1 MLQIGSLSILMDA
14 IFGNMIYHQRR
25 QLNTCGQSKTGWKIP
40 VILTYGLPHASM
52 PLMLGTQREQ
62 RPPRGYPPKGWH
74 TPQAWGLSS
83 MPDAD
88 SDFQKLL
95 FLLIRK
101 AILLLSAIWFD
112 IYIHKH
118 IYQHLYLYSDST
130 KLEILLPQRV
140 TSWSTSFG

>member
-1 MLQIGSLSILMDA
+1 MENSSHSDL
-14 IFGNMIYHQRR
+14 
-25 QLNTCGQSKTGWKIP
+25 
-40 VILTYGLPHASM
+40 
-52 PLMLGTQREQ
+52 
-62 RPPRGYPPKGWH
+62 RPPPLIYALDAGDRGSSGRRLGATRLGPGA
-74 TPQAWGLSS
+74 TPQAWVRNVQPGATAGPSS

-130 KLEILLPQRV
+130 KLEILLPQTV